1 MKPLLSPL
9 ISFLSSI
16 SYKAKFILIGLFAI
30 MYTTFLLYLSIV
42 EANSKIAFAHQEYV
56 GAQMLP
62 SVKSLL
68 LETQKLRG
76 TTAAYLSGDS
86 ALKSKVLSLQSSV
99 KEELEKVHTALIS
112 DEVMGID
119 TLKDEINSDLTTL
132 IPQSLNLP
140 ANEAFAK
147 YSKIVAKELSLI
159 VRIGDMS
166 NLILDPELDSFYM
179 MNAVVNKLPA
189 IFEELGKSRGLSPA
203 ILTRGEITT
212 DELLTLNM
220 IMANARGDISD
231 IQTGFVTAYEKNPAL
246 KEPLVD
252 KTDTFVN
259 KFQIFLGDVNER
271 VMKTQSIE
279 SSEIFAE
286 GTAAIAAA
294 SALYDSVDDELQT
307 MLKEREKGY
316 RDAEMLLVGEA
327 VVFMILLALIFVAF
341 YHSVSGT
348 VNSVVRQLKEIE
360 ESKDLT
366 RDLHIETKDEL
377 KEIAVAY
384 NSLRASIQITMQD
397 ALSAVESSNNNAN
410 QMLSESKEIDINSK
424 EMSQT
429 ISQMAQKGE
438 EIKHELDSS
447 KEMAQNSKEQISS
460 AYETLQKATES
471 IQSLASQVEE
481 SSHKEMEMA
490 EKINQL
496 SQDAGDVKNVL
507 SVIRDIAE
515 QTNLLALNAAI
526 EAARAGE
533 HGRGFAVVA
542 DEVRQLAERTQKSLS
557 EINATINVI
566 IQNITE
572 ASSEMNQNAQDIS
585 SMTETSE
592 SVLKEV
598 EWVNTIM
605 DEATKLIE
613 ESSLSIEKNAEG
625 VEKIAHDLHE
635 TDKLSVSNTQMI
647 ASISDSSSALA
658 GKVNE
663 IKEKVGVFQL

>member
-1 MKPLLSPL
+1 MKSLLSPL
-9 ISFLSSI
+9 ISFLSSV
-16 SYKAKFILIGLFAI
+16 SYKTKFVLIGLFAVAYT
-30 MYTTFLLYLSIV
+30 MYSLYYSVID
-42 EANSKIAFAHQEYV
+42 ANSKIEFSQKEYV

-62 SVKSLL
+62 AVKNLL
-68 LETQKLRG
+68 LKTQKLRG

-86 ALKSKVLSLQSSV
+86 SLKSKVLALQESV
-99 KEELEKVHTALIS
+99 KVELEKVDMALIS
-112 DEVMGID
+112 EEVTGLD
-119 TLKDEINSDLTTL
+119 KLKGEINSSLTTL

-140 ANEAFAK
+140 VKEVFAS
-147 YSKIVAKELSLI
+147 YSKIIKKELALI
-159 VRIGDMS
+159 VKIGDQS
-166 NLILDPELDSFYM
+166 NLILDPELDTFYM
-179 MNAVVNKLPA
+179 MDAVVNKLPS
-189 IFEELGKSRGLSPA
+189 ILEELGKSRGLSAA
-203 ILTRGEITT
+203 ILARGDITT

-220 IMANARGDISD
+220 LISNARGHIKDIEAGSE
-231 IQTGFVTAYEKNPAL
+231 TVYEKNPVM
-246 KEPLVD
+246 KELLVG
-252 KTDTFVN
+252 KKELFVN
-259 KFQIFLGDVNER
+259 KFKIFLENVNER
-271 VMKTQSIE
+271 VMKTQSME
-279 SSEIFAE
+279 SSTIFSE
-286 GTAAIAAA
+286 GTEAIEAANVLFDGI
-294 SALYDSVDDELQT
+294 DEELQA
-307 MLKEREKGY
+307 LLLERVDGY
-316 RDAEMLLVGEA
+316 KYDRMILQAQAALFLV
-327 VVFMILLALIFVAF
+327 LLALIFTAF

-366 RDLHIETKDEL
+366 RDLHVKTKDEL
-377 KEIAVAY
+377 QEITVAY
-384 NSLRASIQITMQD
+384 NSLRASIQSTMHD
-397 ALSAVESSNNNAN
+397 ALQAVESSNNNAN
-410 QMLSESKEIDINSK
+410 QMLNESKEVDINSK
-424 EMSQT
+424 DMSQV

-438 EIKHELDSS
+438 DIKQELDIS
-447 KEMAQNSKEQISS
+447 KEMAQNSKEQIST

-481 SSHKEMEMA
+481 SSHKEIEMA

-507 SVIRDIAE
+507 SVIHDIAE

-542 DEVRQLAERTQKSLS
+542 DEVRKLAERTQKSLS

-605 DEATKLIE
+605 NEATKQI
-613 ESSLSIEKNAEG
+613 ESSAQSIEKNAEG
-625 VEKIAHDLHE
+625 IEMMAKDLHE
-635 TDKLSVSNTQMI
+635 TDKISVSNTEKI
-647 ASISDSSSALA
+647 ASISDSSSALS

-663 IKEKVGVFQL
+663 IKEKVGAFHV

>member
-1 MKPLLSPL
+1 MKSLLSPL

-16 SYKAKFILIGLFAI
+16 SYKAKFILIGLFAMI
-30 MYTTFLLYLSIV
+30 YTTFSLYLSIV

-99 KEELEKVHTALIS
+99 KEELEKVNTALVS
-112 DEVMGID
+112 DEVIGLD
-119 TLKDEINSDLTTL
+119 TLKGEISSGLTTL
-132 IPQSLNLP
+132 MPQSLNLP
-140 ANEAFAK
+140 ANEAFEK
-147 YSKIVAKELSLI
+147 YSEIVAKELSLI

-179 MNAVVNKLPA
+179 MDAVVNKLPA
-189 IFEELGKSRGLSPA
+189 IFEELGKSRGLSA
-203 ILTRGEITT
+203 AVLTRGKITT
-212 DELLTLNM
+212 DELLTLNRL
-220 IMANARGDISD
+220 ITNARGHISD
-231 IQTGFVTAYEKNPAL
+231 IQKGSATVYEKNPAV
-246 KEPLVD
+246 KELLVG
-252 KTDTFVN
+252 KKDTFVN
-259 KFQIFLGDVNER
+259 KFQIFLDNVNER
-271 VMKTQSIE
+271 VMKTQNIDA
-279 SSEIFAE
+279 SEIFAE
-286 GTAAIAAA
+286 GTAAISAA
-294 SALYDSVDDELQT
+294 SVLYDSVDDELQK
-307 MLKEREKGY
+307 MLEERVKGY
-316 RDAEMLLVGEA
+316 RDAEMLLVGQA
-327 VVFMILLALIFVAF
+327 AVFMILLGLIFIAF

-348 VNSVVRQLKEIE
+348 VNALVKQLKEIE

-366 RDLHIETKDEL
+366 KDLHVETKDEL

-384 NSLRASIQITMQD
+384 NSLRASIQTTMYD
-397 ALSAVESSNNNAN
+397 ALEAVESSNNNAN
-410 QMLSESKEIDINSK
+410 EMLSESKEIDTNSK
-424 EMSQT
+424 EMSHV
-429 ISQMAQKGE
+429 ISKMAQKGE
-438 EIKHELDSS
+438 EIKEELVTS
-447 KEMAQNSKEQISS
+447 KEMAQNSKEQISA

-496 SQDAGDVKNVL
+496 SQDAGDVKSVL
-507 SVIRDIAE
+507 SVIHDIAE

-542 DEVRQLAERTQKSLS
+542 DEVRKLAERTQKSLS

-572 ASSEMNQNAQDIS
+572 ASSEMNQNAKDIS
-585 SMTETSE
+585 SMTQTSE
-592 SVLKEV
+592 EVLKEV

-605 DEATKLIE
+605 DEATKQI
-613 ESSLSIEKNAEG
+613 ESSAQSIEKNAEG
-625 VEKIAHDLHE
+625 VEKIALDLHA
-635 TDKLSVSNTQMI
+635 TDKLSVSNTEKI

-663 IKEKVGVFQL
+663 IKEKVSAFRV

>member
-1 MKPLLSPL
+1 MKSLLSPL

-16 SYKAKFILIGLFAI
+16 SYKAKFVLIGLFAMAYT
-30 MYTTFLLYLSIV
+30 MYSLYHSVID
-42 EANSKIAFAHQEYV
+42 ANEKIEFATKEHV

-62 SVKSLL
+62 VVKNLL

-86 ALKSKVLSLQSSV
+86 SLRSKVLSLQESV
-99 KEELEKVHTALIS
+99 KAELKKVDTALIS
-112 DEVMGID
+112 QEVTGLD
-119 TLKDEINSDLTTL
+119 GLKGEINSNLATL

-140 ANEAFAK
+140 VKEVFAS
-147 YSKIVAKELSLI
+147 YSKIIKKELVLI
-159 VRIGDMS
+159 VRIGDQS
-166 NLILDPELDSFYM
+166 NLVLDSELDTFYM
-179 MNAVVNKLPA
+179 MDAVVNKLPA
-189 IFEELGKSRGLSPA
+189 ILEELGKSRGLSAA
-203 ILTRGEITT
+203 ILARGDITT

-220 IMANARGDISD
+220 LISNARGHIKDIEAGSK
-231 IQTGFVTAYEKNPAL
+231 TVYEKNPAIKKVL
-246 KEPLVD
+246 SGKKEL
-252 KTDTFVN
+252 FVN
-259 KFQIFLGDVNER
+259 KFKIFLDDVNAR
-271 VMKTQSIE
+271 VMKTQNMKSDA
-279 SSEIFAE
+279 IFSE
-286 GTAAIAAA
+286 GTEVIAAA
-294 SALYDSVDDELQT
+294 NVLYDGIDKELQ
-307 MLKEREKGY
+307 
-316 RDAEMLLVGEA
+316 A
-327 VVFMILLALIFVAF
+327 ILLERANAYTYDRTLLIAEAALFLILLGLIFTAF

-348 VNSVVRQLKEIE
+348 VNSVVRELKEIE

-366 RDLHIETKDEL
+366 KDLHVETKDEL

-384 NSLRASIQITMQD
+384 NSLRSSIQSTMQD
-397 ALSAVESSNNNAN
+397 ALYAVESSNNNAN
-410 QMLSESKEIDINSK
+410 QMLNESKEIDTNSK
-424 EMSQT
+424 EMSQV

-438 EIKHELDSS
+438 EIKEELVSS
-447 KEMAQNSKEQISS
+447 KEMAQNSKEQIAT

-471 IQSLASQVEE
+471 IQSLAFQVEE

-496 SQDAGDVKNVL
+496 SHDANDVKNVL
-507 SVIRDIAE
+507 GVINDIAE

-566 IQNITE
+566 MQNITE

-592 SVLKEV
+592 GVLKEV

-605 DEATKLIE
+605 DEATKQI
-613 ESSLSIEKNAEG
+613 ESSAQSIEKNAEG
-625 VEKIAHDLHE
+625 VEMIAKDLHE
-635 TDKLSVSNTQMI
+635 TDKISVSNTQKV
-647 ASISDSSSALA
+647 ASISDSSSSLA
-658 GKVNE
+658 EKVNE
-663 IKEKVGVFQL
+663 IKEKVGAFQV

>member
-16 SYKAKFILIGLFAI
+16 SYKAKFILIGLFAV

-76 TTAAYLSGDS
+76 TTAAYLNGDS

-220 IMANARGDISD
+220 IMANARGHISD
-231 IQTGFVTAYEKNPAL
+231 IQAGFVTAYEKNPAL

-252 KTDTFVN
+252 KADTFVN

-316 RDAEMLLVGEA
+316 RDAEMMLVGEA